1 MSTAP
6 RHLIL
11 GTAGHVDHGKTSL
24 VKALTGIDCDTHK
37 EEKRRGITMNLG
49 FAHLTLPDGTTLGIV
64 DVPGHADFIHTM
76 VGGASGIDL
85 VMLVI
90 AADSGVM
97 PQTREHLQIMQALGV
112 THGFVALT
120 KVDLL
125 DDEMRELMMLEVQEF
140 VAGTFLENSPVVA
153 VSAHSGTGLEILR
166 ATLGA
171 QCARLPQRAV
181 NGPFRMY
188 IDRVFTVS
196 GHGTVVTGSVVCGA
210 LKTDETVWMLPDFAH
225 RPLRVRALQCFGQA
239 VPQVCAGDR
248 ASLNLMGLDRADY
261 QRGQLI
267 SNFLL
272 RPTQRID
279 ARITLFAEAGQSL
292 KRRGQVIFHAG
303 TRMAVASTYLI
314 DCDSLKGG
322 ESALVQLTLTMP
334 FTLRADDRFILRN
347 SSDSRT
353 LGGGVVLDI
362 TPLHHRKRTDKLR
375 QALELL
381 VQGRAIDRLANEVRK
396 AFHALSCTALAER
409 VNTTEDEIAGV
420 LQGKLPA
427 DILKLDGR
435 HAPVLY
441 TRSHEDHL
449 RKQILSALGQ
459 FRVTHPLVEH
469 GISYDE
475 LRSTLKVSE
484 KADDE
489 VLTHV
494 LARLVE
500 KQKVREVGRTWLLAN
515 DVVEVGG
522 STAQAIDALLEHI
535 AGSGVQVPLAS
546 ELNAIARRFGLGE
559 KELRQILAHL
569 VTAGKLY
576 RIEGEYVYATRV
588 DEMRQI
594 LTAHL
599 VSHPEGITVAGFR
612 DLIDGNR
619 KFCLLLFALFDQ
631 EKLTRREGDVRVLV
645 QAPPSLVPFT

>member
-1 MSTAP
+1 
-6 RHLIL
+6 
-11 GTAGHVDHGKTSL
+11 
-24 VKALTGIDCDTHK
+24 
-37 EEKRRGITMNLG
+37 
-49 FAHLTLPDGTTLGIV
+49 
-64 DVPGHADFIHTM
+64 
-76 VGGASGIDL
+76 
-85 VMLVI
+85 
-90 AADSGVM
+90 
-97 PQTREHLQIMQALGV
+97 
-112 THGFVALT
+112 
-120 KVDLL
+120 
-125 DDEMRELMMLEVQEF
+125 
-140 VAGTFLENSPVVA
+140 
-153 VSAHSGTGLEILR
+153 
-166 ATLGA
+166 
-171 QCARLPQRAV
+171 
-181 NGPFRMY
+181 
-188 IDRVFTVS
+188 
-196 GHGTVVTGSVVCGA
+196 VVCGA

-334 FTLRADDRFILRN
+334 FTLRADDRFILRI

-441 TRSHEDHL
+441 TRSHENQL

-500 KQKVREVGRTWLLAN
+500 KQKVREVGRTWLLTN